1 MIASLL
7 LDLSLV
13 AAVAGAVS
21 VIKPLAFLGVR
32 SRRAAALLLV
42 IALFFAVIVALWPA
56 PTLRTDNHA
65 AIDRFLA
72 AYNFHELHETRVR
85 ATPEAVYRAAL
96 EVTPDEIRYLKPLMA
111 IRSFPASLLRKRSA
125 PTGTAPILEIATS
138 GSFFYLAKDPPRE
151 IVVGTVG
158 RFWKSD
164 GGRLAGI
171 RGPDEFLALQD
182 PGVARVVMSF
192 AIEDAGGGWSR
203 LTTETRIFAP
213 EGEARRRFGAYW
225 RLIYP
230 GSSLIRVGWL
240 EAIKRRAE
248 APSRKP

>member
-7 LDLSLV
+7 LDLSLI
-13 AAVAGAVS
+13 AVVVGIVGL
-21 VIKPLAFLGVR
+21 IKPLAILGI
-32 SRRAAALLLV
+32 RRRGAAARLLAV
-42 IALFFAVIVALWPA
+42 ALGFAFLIALWPA
-56 PTLRTDNHA
+56 PEKRSDGHA

-72 AYNFHELHETRVR
+72 TYNFHEFHEERIR

-96 EVTPDEIRYLKPLMA
+96 DVTPDEIKYLKPLMA

-125 PTGTAPILEIATS
+125 PLRATPILERATR
-138 GSFFYLAKDPPRE
+138 GSFFYLAQEPPRE
-151 IVVGTVG
+151 LVIGTVG
-158 RFWKSD
+158 QFWKAD
-164 GGRLAGI
+164 GGRPPEI
-171 RGPDEFLALQD
+171 RRPEEFLAFQD
-182 PGVARVVMSF
+182 PGFARVVMNF

-213 EGEARRRFGAYW
+213 EGRARRRFGAYW

-248 APSRKP
+248 ARS